1 MASVEFDSVTIAV
14 DGAIVLRD
22 VSLDIADGEFV
33 GVIGPSGS
41 GKTSLIRTIAGFTDV
56 VRGRVLLD
64 GIDVTRTK
72 TADRDVGMVFQEPVM
87 FRRRNVRRNVSFPLE
102 IRRREAEEIRD
113 RVDAEARAMHLE
125 HLLARRPDELSR
137 GETQLVQIART
148 MVRTPRVLLLDEPL
162 VRLDAARQAQMRT
175 ELAMLQAGYG
185 VTTVMATNDPID
197 ALTMPSRLVVIHRQ
211 RVVQFDHPDAVY
223 RSPATIDAAVGTGD
237 CWLLPATV
245 SADREGFWLDVAHR
259 RAAHDAAPALRHRAW
274 APVVANHIGQQVTL
288 GIRPGDVVASPN
300 GPVVA
305 AVTKIVP
312 GGPGGAYCDIGG
324 WRCGLT
330 LPAEVSEGDVVRLQ
344 VDHLVV
350 FDNATGRAIA

>member
-1 MASVEFDSVTIAV
+1 MASVEFDNVTIAV
-14 DGAIVLRD
+14 RGTIVLRD

-87 FRRRNVRRNVSFPLE
+87 FRTRNVRRNVSFPLE
-102 IRRREAEEIRD
+102 IRRQEAEEIRH
-113 RVDAEARAMHLE
+113 RVDAEVGAMHLE
-125 HLLARRPDELSR
+125 YLLTRYPNELSR
-137 GETQLVQIART
+137 GETQLVQIARA
-148 MVRTPRVLLLDEPL
+148 MVRTQRVLLLDEPL
-162 VRLDAARQAQMRT
+162 ANLDTARQAQMRT
-175 ELAMLQAGYG
+175 ELALLQSGYG
-185 VTTVMATNDPID
+185 VTTIMATNDPVD
-197 ALTMPSRLVVIHRQ
+197 AMTMPSRLVVLHRE
-211 RVVQFDHPDAVY
+211 RVVQVDRPDLVH

-245 SADREGFWLDVAHR
+245 SADREGFWLDVTYR
-259 RAAHDAAPALRHRAW
+259 TAAEGAAPAFRHRAW
-274 APVVANHIGQQVTL
+274 TSALADHIGQQVTL
-288 GIRPGDVVASPN
+288 GIRPGDVVVSPTGSIAAS
-300 GPVVA
+300 
-305 AVTKIVP
+305 VTKIVP
-312 GGPGGAYCDIGG
+312 GVAGGAYCDVGG

-330 LPAEVSEGDVVRLQ
+330 LPADVREGDVVRVQ

-350 FDNATGRAIA
+350 FDQVTGLAIT

>member
-1 MASVEFDSVTIAV
+1 MASVEFDNVTVAV
-14 DGAIVLRD
+14 NGAVVLRN
-22 VSLDIADGEFV
+22 VSLDISDGEFV

-56 VRGRVLLD
+56 VRGRLLLD
-64 GIDVTRTK
+64 GIDITRTK
-72 TADRDVGMVFQEPVM
+72 TAERGVGMVFQEPVM

-102 IRRREAEEIRD
+102 IRRQKAAEIRD

-137 GETQLVQIART
+137 GETQLVQIARA

-162 VRLDAARQAQMRT
+162 VRLDTARQAQMRT

-223 RSPATIDAAVGTGD
+223 RSPATIDAAVGIGD

-245 SADREGFWLDVAHR
+245 NADREGFWLDVAHR
-259 RAAHDAAPALRHRAW
+259 VATHDAAPALHHRAW
-274 APVVANHIGQQVTL
+274 APVLADHVGRQVTV
-288 GIRPGDVVASPN
+288 GIRPGDVVVSSS

-305 AVTKIVP
+305 TVTKIVP
-312 GGPGGAYCDIGG
+312 GGPGGAICDVGG

-330 LPAEVSEGDVVRLQ
+330 LPAVVRAGDIVRLQ

-350 FDNATGRAIA
+350 FDNVTGRAIA